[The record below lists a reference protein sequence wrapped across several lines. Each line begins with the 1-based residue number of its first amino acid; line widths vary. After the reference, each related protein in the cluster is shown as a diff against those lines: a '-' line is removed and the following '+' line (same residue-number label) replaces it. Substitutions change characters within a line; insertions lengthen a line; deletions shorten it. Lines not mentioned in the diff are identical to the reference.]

1 MFKNFVALFIIFLSI
16 TILGQVQS
24 NNSDAAKAFINA
36 LVKEDFATAYGYFG
50 KAIKDKLPEE
60 ELPKLWKSITEQFGE
75 FEGQREIIKRQLV
88 TGEKISVICKF
99 KGDLIALSMTF
110 DEAGKIQGFFFDDPA
125 KLDQTPTLYM
135 SPEYANSALLIEKE
149 MSISNGNFTL
159 PAVLTLPNNRSNVP
173 AVVLVHGS
181 GPNDRD
187 ATHINPAN
195 KIFKDFA
202 LGLASKGV
210 AVLRYDKRTLIYKD
224 QLAKSKNG
232 LTVNEETVDDA
243 IAAVELLRK
252 TKGVDPKKIYVLGH
266 SLGGMMIPRIG
277 LRDKKIAGLI
287 ILAGSSRSLQDSIVE
302 QYKYLASLK
311 GSLTEAEQN
320 QLISL
325 QQLAEA
331 TKKINSKYP
340 DNTKT
345 LLDLPVSYWA
355 DLNAYNPE
363 LEAQK
368 IQQPL
373 LILQGEKD
381 YQVTIKDF
389 QKWKDYLGKRKNVSF
404 NLYPN
409 LTHIFMKSNGGPP
422 SPADYEAVGH
432 VDSTVIT
439 DIANWIL
446 NVRR

>member
-1 MFKNFVALFIIFLSI
+1 MFKNFVALLIIILSI
-16 TILGQVQS
+16 TVSGQVQS
-24 NNSDAAKAFINA
+24 DNSAAAKAFTTA
-36 LVKEDFATAYGYFG
+36 LIKEDFATAYGYFG
-50 KAIKDKLPEE
+50 KAIKDKLREE
-60 ELPKLWKSITEQFGE
+60 DLPKLWKSITEQFGE
-75 FEGQREIIKRQLV
+75 FEEQRDVIKKQLV
-88 TGEKISVICKF
+88 KGEKISVVCKF
-99 KGDLIALSMTF
+99 KEDLIALSMTF
-110 DEAGKIQGFFFDDPA
+110 DETGKIQGFFFDNPA
-125 KLDQTPTLYM
+125 KLNETPSVYM
-135 SPEYANSALLIEKE
+135 PPDYANSALFVEKE
-149 MSISNGNFTL
+149 MSISNGRFTL
-159 PAVLTLPNNRSNVP
+159 PAILSLPNNKNNVS

-202 LGLASKGV
+202 LGLASKGI

-252 TKGVDPKKIYVLGH
+252 TKGIDPKKIYVLGH

-287 ILAGSSRSLQDSIVE
+287 ILAGSSRPLEDSIVE
-302 QYKYLASLK
+302 QYKYLTSLK
-311 GSLTEAEQN
+311 GSLTESEQN
-320 QLISL
+320 QIMNL

-331 TKKINSKYP
+331 TKKIKPTYP
-340 DNTKT
+340 DNIKT

-355 DLNAYNPE
+355 DLNAYNPT

-373 LILQGEKD
+373 LVLQGEKD

-389 QKWKDYLGKRKNVSF
+389 QMWKDYLGKRKNVSF
-404 NLYPN
+404 KLYPS
-409 LTHIFMKSNGGPP
+409 LTHIFMKSNGASP
-422 SPADYEAVGH
+422 SPADYELAGH
-432 VDSTVIT
+432 VDLTVIV

-446 NVRR
+446 KVRR